1 MGTRY
6 NRMDIG
12 TLKRRKKSGKPRAYF
27 RFDRFGITFEKI
39 EKVAKAPK
47 SKPFAFAIAGIILVL
62 ILQGASFLPQALR
75 AKGEIMGA
83 ATSAYSDMNSA
94 ASDMKSEDFTS
105 ALKLFDSAQGNI
117 KLAQAKLDNFKLI
130 KYLAPQ
136 ASSADHVLTG
146 ASNLAGAGEKL
157 AAAISIFND
166 LKVSSKGIENSDF
179 NQKMRDN
186 LSLLIQS
193 RDLLTSAS
201 SEFESAGS
209 IPADY
214 SQTLDQAKTQ
224 VAELK
229 SVLDKL
235 VGLED
240 LYLNLFNGNKTYL
253 LIFQNY
259 DEARATGGFIGT
271 YGVLKSN
278 NGIIENLK
286 IDSIYDLDGNISAKY
301 AAPGPFQPDIK
312 KWGIRDA
319 NWFADFP
326 TSGKKLLQ
334 FFEQGAETA
343 DGVIALTPKL
353 FEDILKLVGPIEMK
367 QYGVILTAENFQDL
381 VQFKTSV
388 DYDKKLNEPK
398 KFLADFAPI
407 LLNRLT
413 SLDKEGIMN
422 LLQIFENNL
431 VQKQIMVYSK
441 DQRTQ
446 SIVEKLSF
454 SGKILKT
461 DYDYLCIVNSNLGG
475 TKSDLEM
482 KQTENLESK
491 ILSDGSI
498 INILNIERKNTGV
511 AHNADYLRVLVP
523 RGSQIISASGFDDH
537 VYYSSSAEGLSND
550 PDLAKWDQGSKFGNI
565 FVRTESEKTEF
576 AGWLDVKGGE
586 AKTVNLTY
594 ILPFKL
600 EFSAFKRSQSYSFL
614 VQRQPSGNP
623 TVFSGRI
630 NLGGFGADIIS
641 GRAEQTAN
649 ILNFS
654 SNDYSDDFWGFMI
667 KK

>member
-1 MGTRY
+1 
-6 NRMDIG
+6 
-12 TLKRRKKSGKPRAYF
+12 
-27 RFDRFGITFEKI
+27 
-39 EKVAKAPK
+39 
-47 SKPFAFAIAGIILVL
+47 
-62 ILQGASFLPQALR
+62 
-75 AKGEIMGA
+75 
-83 ATSAYSDMNSA
+83 
-94 ASDMKSEDFTS
+94 
-105 ALKLFDSAQGNI
+105 
-117 KLAQAKLDNFKLI
+117 
-130 KYLAPQ
+130 
-136 ASSADHVLTG
+136 
-146 ASNLAGAGEKL
+146 
-157 AAAISIFND
+157 
-166 LKVSSKGIENSDF
+166 
-179 NQKMRDN
+179 
-186 LSLLIQS
+186 
-193 RDLLTSAS
+193 
-201 SEFESAGS
+201 
-209 IPADY
+209 
-214 SQTLDQAKTQ
+214 
-224 VAELK
+224 
-229 SVLDKL
+229 
-235 VGLED
+235 
-240 LYLNLFNGNKTYL
+240 
-253 LIFQNY
+253 
-259 DEARATGGFIGT
+259 
-271 YGVLKSN
+271 
-278 NGIIENLK
+278 
-286 IDSIYDLDGNISAKY
+286 
-301 AAPGPFQPDIK
+301 
-312 KWGIRDA
+312 
-319 NWFADFP
+319 
-326 TSGKKLLQ
+326 
-334 FFEQGAETA
+334 
-343 DGVIALTPKL
+343 
-353 FEDILKLVGPIEMK
+353 
-367 QYGVILTAENFQDL
+367 
-381 VQFKTSV
+381 
-388 DYDKKLNEPK
+388 
-398 KFLADFAPI
+398 
-407 LLNRLT
+407 LNRLT